1 MAHAIRYRLLTCL
14 IALVTVF
21 GVVFTAAPSIAFA
34 AGTELSFDGTSV
46 TDDLTSSSAGGKTF
60 DLKDYPYDESKQ
72 AQVINFVE
80 YCYSY
85 KANMRNNYG
94 LYVYIYNPQGL
105 NISTTSKSNNIQM
118 ATRYDEEGNP
128 SDYAKFDL
136 RFLSKSEESNYK
148 NLFYK
153 FKVVDKA
160 IDGKTFAQRV
170 NSNERRYDL
179 RRKQRNGLFRK
190 RHVHIHRLCGGVWTG
205 RKCEKHAY
213 KQGRISRNGVAGRK
227 AYLLPHKDFG

>member
-118 ATRYDEEGNP
+118 ATGTMRRGILRTTP
-128 SDYAKFDL
+128 SSIYGF
-136 RFLSKSEESNYK
+136 
-148 NLFYK
+148 
-153 FKVVDKA
+153 
-160 IDGKTFAQRV
+160 
-170 NSNERRYDL
+170 
-179 RRKQRNGLFRK
+179 
-190 RHVHIHRLCGGVWTG
+190 
-205 RKCEKHAY
+205 
-213 KQGRISRNGVAGRK
+213 
-227 AYLLPHKDFG
+227 